1 MDTATATVLAGG
13 VGAFSALLAVGL
25 GARFSKSSDH
35 TRWQRDHLLPAVVTL
50 LGASRE
56 RSNHVFA
63 RTYRD
68 PAVGDIDELRSIRKT
83 VDEIKVLAPVL
94 HDEADWLWRCLDAT
108 FAVARGNA
116 PEDARGAVFRAIRG
130 AEQMFLAGAQRELGL
145 CPSFLKRVTTQVW
158 RGRQRKHRAGPLE
171 QPDEPAIPPEI
182 FGK

>member
-35 TRWQRDHLLPAVVTL
+35 AKWQKDHLLPAAVAL

-63 RTYRD
+63 HTYRD
-68 PAVGDIDELRSIRKT
+68 PVVGDIDELHNIREI
-83 VDEIKVLAPVL
+83 VDQIKVLAPVL
-94 HDEADWLWRCLDAT
+94 QDEADWLWRCLDAT
-108 FAVARGNA
+108 FAVARGNTS
-116 PEDARGAVFRAIRG
+116 EDERGAVFRAVRG
-130 AEQMFLAGAQRELGL
+130 AEHVFLVGAQRELGL
-145 CPSFLKRVTTQVW
+145 RPSFLKRIITAVW
-158 RGRQRKHRAGPLE
+158 RRRQRKHRAGPIE
-171 QPDEPAIPPEI
+171 RPDEPTIPPEI